1 MTNVAYY
8 LPNIP
13 DNASMARYNH
23 ALGISKQAKRAA
35 LITYP
40 EEPPKA
46 VAKHYDRVHILDP
59 GGVRDRAAEARRV
72 GEEFLDA
79 KRCGDAIFL
88 TTFHYA
94 PALAG
99 WRTEYD
105 WILDV
110 YDDPHQLRYHNGLSV
125 HQLSVRGLTRLLHRA
140 DRAIHTVNPSTPH
153 TFGRHQ
159 FFAVNGANVSMIEPY
174 ISPESSDPLQAVCAG
189 VKGGCELLLRG
200 IAHSDADVRLDVFGT
215 ATESEHA
222 LSTELDLDNK
232 VAFHGVHNHSTVI
245 EKIQAADVGFCLF
258 PDKTDWYYAHPIKIG
273 EYLAGG
279 TIPIASAYPGIRQLT
294 RDSGMLVE
302 YDSDAVSEAL
312 TELYE
317 RPELRDRLK
326 TRCRQRAEAIDWHD
340 EREWFAKQ
348 ALYGNKAGK
357 H

>member
-1 MTNVAYY
+1 MTSVAYY

-23 ALGISKQAKRAA
+23 ALGIPKQAKRAA

-46 VAKHYDRVHILDP
+46 VAKHYDRVHILDHA
-59 GGVRDRAAEARRV
+59 GVRDRAAEARRV
-72 GEEFLDA
+72 GEEFLDG
-79 KRCGDAIFL
+79 KRCDDALFL

-99 WRTEYD
+99 WRIEHD

-125 HQLSVRGLTRLLHRA
+125 HQLSVWALTRILQRA
-140 DRAIHTVNPSTPH
+140 DRAIHTVSPLTPH
-153 TFGRHQ
+153 TFGQEQ
-159 FFAVNGANVSMIEPY
+159 FFAVNGANVSTIEPLR
-174 ISPESSDPLQAVCAG
+174 SPDPSGSLRGVCAG
-189 VKGGCELLLRG
+189 VKGGCEFLLRG
-200 IAHSDADVRLDVFGT
+200 ITHSDADVHLDVFGT
-215 ATESEHA
+215 VPESDRA
-222 LSTELDLDNK
+222 LSTELGLSNK
-232 VAFHGVHNHSTVI
+232 ITFHGVRDHSKVV
-245 EKIQAADVGFCLF
+245 ERIQAADVGFCLF
-258 PDKTDWYYAHPIKIG
+258 PDNTDWYYAHPIKIG

-302 YDSDAVSEAL
+302 YDPGAVAEAL
-312 TELYE
+312 TELHE
-317 RPELRDRLK
+317 RPELRDQLK
-326 TRCRQRAEAIDWHD
+326 ARCRQRAESINWRE

-348 ALYGNKAGK
+348 ALFGSDAAKR
-357 H
+357 